1 MKQDELARAIG
12 RRSRSQAVRARRRRP
27 MSERAEPRWLLLLQ
41 QIPRKPDYLRVKIW
55 RRLQRLGAVS
65 IKNAVYALPRS
76 EERNED
82 LQWVMREIVAGG
94 GEATLVEANLVQGLR
109 DDEVEALFNRAR
121 DADYEALV
129 AQIRAVGKLFPKR
142 GKMKEEARRK
152 IDADLDRL
160 QRGLE
165 EIAAIDFFHASSRD
179 TAAGLLEEMRQKR
192 ASEPAVAIEDKQE
205 KYRGRTWVTR
215 KGIHIDRM
223 ASAWLIR
230 RFIDPAAT
238 FKWVPAK
245 GYVSADGELRFDMF
259 EAEFTHVGNL
269 CSFEVLLLRTGH
281 QDRALRAIAEIVHD
295 IDIKDDRYQRP
306 ETAGVASLVAGI
318 ALASADDDERLA
330 RASAMFDP
338 LYEVFARKRGG

>member
-1 MKQDELARAIG
+1 MPRET
-12 RRSRSQAVRARRRRP
+12 
-27 MSERAEPRWLLLLQ
+27 RWLLLLH

-94 GEATLVEANLVQGLR
+94 GEATLVEASLVQGLR
-109 DDEVEALFNRAR
+109 DDEVEALFNQAR

-129 AQIRAVGKLFPKR
+129 EEIRATGKRLPKR
-142 GKMKEEARRK
+142 GRLKDDARRK
-152 IDADLDRL
+152 IETELERHE
-160 QRGLE
+160 RRLE
-165 EIAAIDFFHASSRD
+165 EIAAIDFFHASSRE
-179 TAAGLLEEMRQKR
+179 TASGLLEELRGKLAR
-192 ASEPAVAIEDKQE
+192 EPVAAGDGEPE
-205 KYRGRTWVTR
+205 RYRGRTWVTR
-215 KGIHIDRM
+215 KGIHVDRM

-230 RFIDPAAT
+230 RFIDRDAK
-238 FKWVPAK
+238 FIWVAPK
-245 GYVSADGELRFDMF
+245 GYVPAAGELRFDMY

-269 CSFEVLLLRTGH
+269 CSFEVLMQRTG
-281 QDRALRAIAEIVHD
+281 QKDRALEAIAEIVHD

-330 RASAMFDP
+330 RASAALDQ
-338 LYEVFARKRGG
+338 LYEVFARRRG